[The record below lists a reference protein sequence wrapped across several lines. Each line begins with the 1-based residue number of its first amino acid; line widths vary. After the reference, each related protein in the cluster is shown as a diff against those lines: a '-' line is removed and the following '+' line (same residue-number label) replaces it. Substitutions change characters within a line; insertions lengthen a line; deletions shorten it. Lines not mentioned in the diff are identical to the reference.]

1 MDPPG
6 EGGACVCTVIIN
18 KDTKIHTMLHTY
30 TYTSQTASGK
40 KEVKKRSIR
49 LSGHLSR
56 DLERTQNTYDSSLAL
71 GPSSFLP
78 PPSPHPL
85 NMHASSRNK

>member
-40 KEVKKRSIR
+40 KEVKKEAFDFPAI
-49 LSGHLSR
+49 
-56 DLERTQNTYDSSLAL
+56 
-71 GPSSFLP
+71 
-78 PPSPHPL
+78 
-85 NMHASSRNK
+85 